1 MLVLGCMVSFS
12 LPALADSDPNVCRG
26 VDFDIKRPLVASRIS
41 ARPHVNFVK
50 GADDD
55 AACPADNN
63 ACRKKAY
70 LVPGDLVL
78 TGRAQGVFTCASYQ
92 PSHTRKQDW
101 TVGWLQTSSLTP
113 LAPMG
118 SPKAAEWIGT
128 WSHPGGTISIR
139 RGDRAKL
146 SNAHLAP
153 HVAREAVR
161 VLDRARSP
169 AAPQSPAPGSV
180 AASPA

>member
-1 MLVLGCMVSFS
+1 MKGMGGLGQIVVFNQMLVLGCMVSFS

-101 TVGWLQTSSLTP
+101 TVGWLPTSSLTP
-113 LAPMG
+113 LEPMG
-118 SPKAAEWIGT
+118 SPKAADWIGT

-139 RGDRAKL
+139 RG
-146 SNAHLAP
+146 
-153 HVAREAVR
+153 
-161 VLDRARSP
+161 
-169 AAPQSPAPGSV
+169 
-180 AASPA
+180 

>member
-1 MLVLGCMVSFS
+1 MKGMGGLGQIVVFNQMLVLGCMVSFS

-78 TGRAQGVFTCASYQ
+78 TSRAHRASSPVLRINRRIRENRTGQ
-92 PSHTRKQDW
+92 S
-101 TVGWLQTSSLTP
+101 VGSRP
-113 LAPMG
+113 
-118 SPKAAEWIGT
+118 
-128 WSHPGGTISIR
+128 HP
-139 RGDRAKL
+139 
-146 SNAHLAP
+146 
-153 HVAREAVR
+153 
-161 VLDRARSP
+161 
-169 AAPQSPAPGSV
+169 
-180 AASPA
+180 